1 VNNESDLINDFG
13 VGVVVVLGD
22 LKAIQN
28 RAVGTNRGD
37 LDGVTWREE
46 RRSPIVDE
54 SFVHNH
60 KTFHVIKL

>member
-1 VNNESDLINDFG
+1 MYLIYGFG

-28 RAVGTNRGD
+28 RAVRTNGRD
-37 LDGVTWREE
+37 LNGVTRREE
-46 RRSPIVDE
+46 RGSPIVDKT
-54 SFVHNH
+54 FVHNH